1 MTITIDELCERLGI
15 TQAISEEEYPKYKRA
30 AVPYDLQAKWYDRRS
45 LPSTKAVA
53 SIVCEQLQGVET
65 AVELGAGTG
74 FRVLYYAIN
83 NPTTTFLAIDNDRN
97 ATDQLKERI
106 RKLRVPN
113 LRVQTGDMYGLKE
126 KYAAILAIDCFFY
139 PSEDNAIIQW
149 GASCMHFGRL
159 VDTSKN
165 KSFLCVPFYDQLG
178 SSYGMTELYAAQ
190 VFQEVGLGQLET
202 VPFEFVQ
209 RDGAYWNGKMLLAKP

>member
-1 MTITIDELCERLGI
+1 MFSPFFLEFSLKLQSDVLNIDGI
-15 TQAISEEEYPKYKRA
+15 IVSSLSCRSTTQ
-30 AVPYDLQAKWYDRRS
+30 
-45 LPSTKAVA
+45 
-53 SIVCEQLQGVET
+53 
-65 AVELGAGTG
+65 
-74 FRVLYYAIN
+74 
-83 NPTTTFLAIDNDRN
+83 FLAIDNDRN

-113 LRVQTGDMYGLKE
+113 LRVQTGDMYELKE
-126 KYAAILAIDCFFY
+126 KYAVILAIDCFFY

-178 SSYGMTELYAAQ
+178 SRYEMTERYAAG
-190 VFQEVGLGQLET
+190 VFQEAGLGQLET